1 MAQPYTLPICKKF
14 KTDLGLGAFD
24 LEKQTGWAKK
34 LKNGSQGEGAEVE
47 KLKKQKGQRSDIK
60 MNRIFIQKVGEFR
73 KRLRLIFFW
82 LKV

>member
-14 KTDLGLGAFD
+14 KTEGLGAVD

-47 KLKKQKGQRSDIK
+47 KLKKQKGQGSDIK